1 MAMPH
6 PDANTKDDA
15 AKRTESGIT
24 VTVHGE
30 DTKNL
35 ERSLD
40 QLSHH
45 PNAPGLMRLVSP
57 LSLMEPVG
65 ANIQNDHDHG
75 PEKRSFPAA
84 VASAVINHM
93 LMFGMCCAYGMIIF
107 SEEKH
112 SDHRALGVK
121 MCLVAAFVAGGLMSI
136 CSGIP
141 VAIGGTDL
149 NPAVFYGDFVIA
161 IATELSKQLQLDGYD
176 YADWEGS
183 SGRRLA
189 KVDKT
194 KYFCKGG
201 HLAQFANE
209 CATYHEELRA
219 TTIFAVAFSTLL
231 LAILWTV
238 LGKLKL
244 TRYVSYMPYSISEA
258 FLACVGY
265 KVFYYA
271 LKFCDMQPQQFMP
284 AALIGIALYFV
295 KALHLGNPTI
305 MMPLG
310 LLVPLGVFWGIV
322 FGMGDTPTTMR
333 DQGWLFPIV
342 GNEPF
347 WWVWTDSLG
356 KYGSINFSAWV
367 TTLPNLVVMIIV
379 STMDCVLKIHAT
391 PSKLPLRVDSDKECL
406 KFGSFNYILACC
418 GGATGYMQLKFNVI
432 SYGVMRNAHDRR
444 ASMIYAMLC
453 AACYFSTVEHF
464 NYLPKFFLS
473 ALLFFAGAGFVTDN
487 LWGSRKFLHVS
498 EWLEI
503 VIIVIVFII
512 AGQSMIFAVLTGV
525 LLSGVAFIA
534 KYARV
539 PAITGRPRKGDE
551 VTTRDRPVGEVGH
564 QSFMHIASEWVMIV
578 NLKGYVFFS
587 SCVSI
592 VQRIESHFNRE
603 DRHDVPSYRR
613 LKFLV
618 FDAKSLDGM
627 DASGAMSMLKLT
639 RKAQQRGIRVCWAG
653 VSDELAEEM
662 QVRQIMKEQDRFQDL
677 HSAMTHLEKRILQ
690 YKAQQQREWMHLHP
704 AFCRDKKL
712 MDQRVDFEPF
722 REVFLSD
729 GARMGCPWR
738 YCSRLSIKSF
748 KTMLCVPGDLHR
760 PLYLIHTGAIAILDA
775 VPEEGKEWQT
785 PRFVLRQGWFV
796 NANSLVG
803 QPSNGYAVAVEDGE
817 VLFWTEEQ
825 WWKMAN
831 EHPLMMMELSKAVM
845 RQQGSHHLQR
855 DPEARISE
863 QIAISPDVGEEAKV
877 TNPILPILEE
887 DSEEEE
893 AFDSQDDED
902 GVPLENHM
910 LTKVAS
916 AKEIRRTKD
925 VLCTPIVLGDA
936 FNRETL
942 TKLPQLQ
949 TRILEM
955 HFARALGELGF
966 FRKDPSDE
974 GILPQLPRI
983 LLDDLRV
990 AFFTFAQRPDDD
1002 PKAVPILPKRRVI
1015 DALLYVGIFHVLAE
1029 DVNLTDL
1036 SLDEFLELG
1045 RESHL
1050 ARLRKPQLEQIEEL
1064 CKTHEHEVNG
1074 QIMLLVTDVSRM
1086 LEKLLGI
1093 EMDFAINDA
1102 VTHAWG
1108 QETWPDTHVTHE
1120 QFAGIVSWYV
1130 KRRERDWNVLEGIF
1144 DLLGCEKLTG
1154 DLTPQLLQ
1162 ECRTRHSDECLEDET
1177 AVEEMLWAADWIRR
1191 GEGGG
1196 KALDTCSLFTVFL
1209 TNLQRG
1215 KGVLPPKCV
1224 LSEEGVRPNRAWKR
1238 HEYRGQKSRA
1248 ASFYIRESF
1257 SRRLLV
1263 EDDAPKAAISQSTF
1277 GGGAPKWAE
1286 CVVDHFER
1294 PETSPSARCVVYSML
1309 CVVVLSVLAVVLEP
1323 MISGGNKEEYSPE
1336 EYAFWLSLDIFF
1348 AVVFTLELLLRLI
1361 ANMAAQPKAK
1371 CWAFFAFFSDPMN
1384 VLDFIA
1390 VTEIYLDHVFQLP
1403 VLRTLLLERF
1413 ARLGRVLKLCKL
1425 RTYGCPFVAPL
1436 TATLVVIMGTYM
1448 LEGANLNLFGR

>member
-1 MAMPH
+1 MPH

-45 PNAPGLMRLVSP
+45 PNAPGLM
-57 LSLMEPVG
+57 
-65 ANIQNDHDHG
+65 
-75 PEKRSFPAA
+75 
-84 VASAVINHM
+84 
-93 LMFGMCCAYGMIIF
+93 
-107 SEEKH
+107 
-112 SDHRALGVK
+112 
-121 MCLVAAFVAGGLMSI
+121 AAFVAGGLMSI

-161 IATELSKQLQLDGYD
+161 IATGYD

-209 CATYHEELRA
+209 CNSAKISATYHEELRA

-231 LAILWTV
+231 LGT
-238 LGKLKL
+238 
-244 TRYVSYMPYSISEA
+244 MA

-310 LLVPLGVFWGIV
+310 LLV
-322 FGMGDTPTTMR
+322 
-333 DQGWLFPIV
+333 
-342 GNEPF
+342 
-347 WWVWTDSLG
+347 

-653 VSDELAEEM
+653 VSDELAEEWG
-662 QVRQIMKEQDRFQDL
+662 VGWWGERNTFACGSER
-677 HSAMTHLEKRILQ
+677 
-690 YKAQQQREWMHLHP
+690 
-704 AFCRDKKL
+704 C
-712 MDQRVDFEPF
+712 
-722 REVFLSD
+722 
-729 GARMGCPWR
+729 
-738 YCSRLSIKSF
+738 
-748 KTMLCVPGDLHR
+748 
-760 PLYLIHTGAIAILDA
+760 LYLTKWQHT
-775 VPEEGKEWQT
+775 
-785 PRFVLRQGWFV
+785 
-796 NANSLVG
+796 
-803 QPSNGYAVAVEDGE
+803 YAV
-817 VLFWTEEQ
+817 
-825 WWKMAN
+825 
-831 EHPLMMMELSKAVM
+831 
-845 RQQGSHHLQR
+845 
-855 DPEARISE
+855 
-863 QIAISPDVGEEAKV
+863 
-877 TNPILPILEE
+877 
-887 DSEEEE
+887 
-893 AFDSQDDED
+893 
-902 GVPLENHM
+902 
-910 LTKVAS
+910 
-916 AKEIRRTKD
+916 
-925 VLCTPIVLGDA
+925 
-936 FNRETL
+936 
-942 TKLPQLQ
+942 
-949 TRILEM
+949 
-955 HFARALGELGF
+955 
-966 FRKDPSDE
+966 
-974 GILPQLPRI
+974 I
-983 LLDDLRV
+983 LLR
-990 AFFTFAQRPDDD
+990 
-1002 PKAVPILPKRRVI
+1002 
-1015 DALLYVGIFHVLAE
+1015 
-1029 DVNLTDL
+1029 
-1036 SLDEFLELG
+1036 
-1045 RESHL
+1045 
-1050 ARLRKPQLEQIEEL
+1050 
-1064 CKTHEHEVNG
+1064 
-1074 QIMLLVTDVSRM
+1074 
-1086 LEKLLGI
+1086 
-1093 EMDFAINDA
+1093 
-1102 VTHAWG
+1102 
-1108 QETWPDTHVTHE
+1108 
-1120 QFAGIVSWYV
+1120 
-1130 KRRERDWNVLEGIF
+1130 
-1144 DLLGCEKLTG
+1144 
-1154 DLTPQLLQ
+1154 
-1162 ECRTRHSDECLEDET
+1162 
-1177 AVEEMLWAADWIRR
+1177 
-1191 GEGGG
+1191 
-1196 KALDTCSLFTVFL
+1196 
-1209 TNLQRG
+1209 
-1215 KGVLPPKCV
+1215 
-1224 LSEEGVRPNRAWKR
+1224 
-1238 HEYRGQKSRA
+1238 
-1248 ASFYIRESF
+1248 
-1257 SRRLLV
+1257 
-1263 EDDAPKAAISQSTF
+1263 
-1277 GGGAPKWAE
+1277 
-1286 CVVDHFER
+1286 
-1294 PETSPSARCVVYSML
+1294 
-1309 CVVVLSVLAVVLEP
+1309 
-1323 MISGGNKEEYSPE
+1323 
-1336 EYAFWLSLDIFF
+1336 
-1348 AVVFTLELLLRLI
+1348 
-1361 ANMAAQPKAK
+1361 
-1371 CWAFFAFFSDPMN
+1371 
-1384 VLDFIA
+1384 
-1390 VTEIYLDHVFQLP
+1390 
-1403 VLRTLLLERF
+1403 
-1413 ARLGRVLKLCKL
+1413 
-1425 RTYGCPFVAPL
+1425 
-1436 TATLVVIMGTYM
+1436 
-1448 LEGANLNLFGR
+1448 